1 LQKNRIGKDNQMS
14 KKAKV
19 RTDKLKGI
27 TIMDVRGYVNRDTA
41 PALRDAYEEIQAG
54 EEKKLLLR
62 LDEETYFN
70 SEAIKTLIDI
80 LADARNKGIIVG
92 ITGLSDHFEKIFRM
106 VGVTALATVYNT
118 VKGALNALEE
128 LD

>member
-1 LQKNRIGKDNQMS
+1 MS
-14 KKAKV
+14 KKGTV

-27 TIMDVRGYVNRDTA
+27 TIVDVRGYVTKESG
-41 PALRDAYEEIQAG
+41 PALRDAYEEIQR
-54 EEKKLLLR
+54 EKEKKLLLR

-70 SEAIKTLIDI
+70 SEAIKALIDI
-80 LADARNKGIIVG
+80 LADAKKNGILVG

-106 VGVTALATVYNT
+106 VGVSKLATVYKT

-128 LD
+128 AG